1 MEKKNVLLR
10 KYLFSDERAHA
21 YAILDGASVPDL
33 LDMIE
38 EHQPLHVCLIRGVD
52 DPELAE
58 TAPYLVRLAAE
69 DPFAGWVLGEGQG
82 KHGGVFFMVPE
93 EIPFIELR
101 KHFRNMMRVRL
112 PDGETALLRFYDPRV
127 FNDFLPT
134 CDQEQLREFFGP
146 VNRYLA
152 GNIAEKEDASELIE
166 YSLEQGTLQRKS
178 LNPATAAG

>member
-1 MEKKNVLLR
+1 MEKKNVILS

-38 EHQPLHVCLIRGVD
+38 EHQPLHVCLFRGVE

-58 TAPYLVRLAAE
+58 TAPYLVRLETEDSFAE
-69 DPFAGWVLGEGQG
+69 WVLGEGLGQHWG
-82 KHGGVFFMVPE
+82 IFFLVKE
-93 EIPFIELR
+93 ETSFIDLR

-112 PDGETALLRFYDPRV
+112 SGGETAFFRFYDPRV

-134 CDQEQLREFFGP
+134 CDHEQLREFFGP
-146 VNRYLA
+146 VHRYLA
-152 GNIAEKEDASELIE
+152 ENRAEKEDSSELIE
-166 YSLEQGTLQRKS
+166 YSLEQGALQRKS
-178 LNPATAAG
+178 LGPAARE